1 MDYKAKIKDLR
12 TKTVLMPETFKKFG
26 LEIES
31 VGFSGLEEDGFY
43 VLVEISSN
51 NRSSLKETIKI
62 KVNLYDETGQI
73 IAVEECLIF
82 EDDFDGYDTFSI
94 SFDEPDILA
103 RVQKIR
109 LYATR

>member
-1 MDYKAKIKDLR
+1 MNYKTKINDLR
-12 TKTVLMPETFKKFG
+12 NKTVLMPETFEKYG
-26 LEIES
+26 LEVES
-31 VGFSGLEEDGFY
+31 VGFSGLEKDSFY
-43 VLVEISSN
+43 VLVEVTSKKPSAI
-51 NRSSLKETIKI
+51 KETIKI

-73 IAVEECLIF
+73 IAVEDCLIF

-94 SFDEPDILA
+94 GFNEPDILA

>member
-1 MDYKAKIKDLR
+1 MDYKTKIEDLR
-12 TKTVLMPETFKKFG
+12 SKTVLMPETFKKYG

-31 VGFSGLEEDGFY
+31 VGFSGLEEDSFY
-43 VLVEISSN
+43 VLVEVSSN
-51 NRSSLKETIKI
+51 KRSALKETIKI

-73 IAVEECLIF
+73 IAAEDCLIF

-94 SFDEPDILA
+94 VFNEPDILA